1 MVTDISEAL
10 EPAGRGVGPVLEVRD
25 VFQVLERDKDRPLG
39 LEKKAL
45 RLSAKLLDLCFA
57 DMKQSEYK
65 PGDGERVA
73 IELLES
79 GKALAKMREIIKA
92 QGGDPDFS
100 HQQLKLPPYRSEHTA
115 ISQGQIT
122 VLNNR
127 SVSVIARILGS
138 PTDRK
143 AGIFLN
149 RKLEERIDKGD
160 ILCTLYSSDKWRL
173 AEAVETLKH
182 LPIYQLE

>member
-1 MVTDISEAL
+1 
-10 EPAGRGVGPVLEVRD
+10 
-25 VFQVLERDKDRPLG
+25 
-39 LEKKAL
+39 
-45 RLSAKLLDLCFA
+45 
-57 DMKQSEYK
+57 
-65 PGDGERVA
+65 
-73 IELLES
+73 
-79 GKALAKMREIIKA
+79 MREIIKA

-100 HQQLKLPPYRSEHTA
+100 HQQLKLPPYHHEHTA
-115 ISQGQIT
+115 LTHGQIT

-149 RKLEERIDKGD
+149 RKLEERLDKGD